1 MDWQLIQTLQWEIFD
16 IGRSET
22 LNKSLRKVFSRT
34 MNTIFYQYNSLWT
47 AVGFGPNIRVHSFQ
61 LDCTHCK
68 LHLNCFA
75 ENADLCK
82 VAAVELSG
90 NSQSNE
96 CWTLWRTINVSR
108 YLTGQHHQGLV
119 TPGWCMRS
127 VSPSLPMW
135 WWEIIMRV
143 SHLTE
148 LLPHCPSNYQIS
160 GKTTQT
166 DSCVSLQLAGN
177 KILKIF
183 HWNHKKKKIVFL

>member
-34 MNTIFYQYNSLWT
+34 MNTIFYRYNSLWT

-82 VAAVELSG
+82 VAAVEPSG

-96 CWTLWRTINVSR
+96 C
-108 YLTGQHHQGLV
+108 
-119 TPGWCMRS
+119 
-127 VSPSLPMW
+127 
-135 WWEIIMRV
+135 
-143 SHLTE
+143 
-148 LLPHCPSNYQIS
+148 
-160 GKTTQT
+160 
-166 DSCVSLQLAGN
+166 
-177 KILKIF
+177 
-183 HWNHKKKKIVFL
+183 

>member
-61 LDCTHCK
+61 LDCTA
-68 LHLNCFA
+68 NCILTDFA
-75 ENADLCK
+75 ENEDLCK

-96 CWTLWRTINVSR
+96 C
-108 YLTGQHHQGLV
+108 
-119 TPGWCMRS
+119 
-127 VSPSLPMW
+127 
-135 WWEIIMRV
+135 
-143 SHLTE
+143 
-148 LLPHCPSNYQIS
+148 
-160 GKTTQT
+160 
-166 DSCVSLQLAGN
+166 
-177 KILKIF
+177 
-183 HWNHKKKKIVFL
+183 